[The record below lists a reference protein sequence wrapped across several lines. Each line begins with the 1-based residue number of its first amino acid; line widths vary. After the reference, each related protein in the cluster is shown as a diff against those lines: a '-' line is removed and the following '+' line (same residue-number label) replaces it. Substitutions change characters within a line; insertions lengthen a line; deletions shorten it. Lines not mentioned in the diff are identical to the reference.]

1 MEAVKLGKPPFVAAA
16 LRVRQ
21 LIASLAQKHLAQSA
35 ILPPPLLSEPRAHN
49 AEVERVVN
57 SFAVQKATAV
67 SLTDLYR
74 FGLEPTAAQCVR
86 NAQFLHHELPIRFA
100 QRCVLC
106 KCSRRQVALSPPSF
120 PSPPLAFG
128 ASAEWW
134 T

>member
-57 SFAVQKATAV
+57 SFAVQKVRKGGSGSV
-67 SLTDLYR
+67 SQDSVALTTPACRTPSLS
-74 FGLEPTAAQCVR
+74 LS
-86 NAQFLHHELPIRFA
+86 L
-100 QRCVLC
+100 
-106 KCSRRQVALSPPSF
+106 SRRRR
-120 PSPPLAFG
+120 
-128 ASAEWW
+128 
-134 T
+134 